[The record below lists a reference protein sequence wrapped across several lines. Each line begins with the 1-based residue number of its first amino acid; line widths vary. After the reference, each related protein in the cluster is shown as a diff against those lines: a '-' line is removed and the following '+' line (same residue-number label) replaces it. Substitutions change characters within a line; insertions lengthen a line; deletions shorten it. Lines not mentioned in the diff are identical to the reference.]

1 MTEKRIEV
9 MAPVGSFEAL
19 EAAIGAGCDSIYFG
33 VEQLNMRSRAASNFT
48 REELPE
54 LAERC
59 QSAGV
64 RMYLTMNTLLYD
76 HDMSLMR
83 DILAQAR
90 DVSVSAVIVSDM
102 AAIQVASELGVP
114 VHCSTQLS
122 ISNYE
127 TVKFYSRF
135 AETIVLARELDLRM
149 VKRIC
154 DQIKA
159 EDLRGPGGDLVQI
172 EIFGHGALCVAQSGR
187 CGMSQFQYN
196 ASGNRGACLQ
206 PCRRE
211 YRITDKETGE
221 SLDLEDG
228 FVLSPQDLCTIGI
241 LPEVVDAGVAVL
253 KIEGRGR
260 EPLYVKRT
268 VECYR
273 EALDAI
279 AEGTYTPEKVEGWRE
294 RLETVYHRGLGEGWY
309 MGKSM
314 PELAGIDGSQAT
326 QKKFFVGEV
335 VNYYRK
341 IGVAEVQVQA
351 RGFQSGEP
359 FVCIGSKT
367 GAVEGVV
374 AGLRCADQEVG
385 AAEPKTVVTLRVPDR
400 VRIKDKFFVLEE
412 RAG

>member
-172 EIFGHGALCVAQSGR
+172 EIFGHGALCVAQ
-187 CGMSQFQYN
+187 
-196 ASGNRGACLQ
+196 
-206 PCRRE
+206 
-211 YRITDKETGE
+211 
-221 SLDLEDG
+221 
-228 FVLSPQDLCTIGI
+228 
-241 LPEVVDAGVAVL
+241 
-253 KIEGRGR
+253 
-260 EPLYVKRT
+260 
-268 VECYR
+268 
-273 EALDAI
+273 
-279 AEGTYTPEKVEGWRE
+279 
-294 RLETVYHRGLGEGWY
+294 
-309 MGKSM
+309 
-314 PELAGIDGSQAT
+314 
-326 QKKFFVGEV
+326 
-335 VNYYRK
+335 
-341 IGVAEVQVQA
+341 
-351 RGFQSGEP
+351 
-359 FVCIGSKT
+359 
-367 GAVEGVV
+367 VV
-374 AGLRCADQEVG
+374 A
-385 AAEPKTVVTLRVPDR
+385 AA
-400 VRIKDKFFVLEE
+400 
-412 RAG
+412 